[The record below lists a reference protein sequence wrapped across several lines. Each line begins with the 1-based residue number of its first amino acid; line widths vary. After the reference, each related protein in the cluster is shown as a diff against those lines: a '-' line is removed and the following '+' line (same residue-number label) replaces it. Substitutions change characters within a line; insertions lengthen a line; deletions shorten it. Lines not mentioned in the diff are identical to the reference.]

1 MFSFCPFLIM
11 DQNIT
16 QDFSDKIIDLIEL
29 LNTYVIKLST
39 EQQYLKEKLN
49 ENIILNKMTLDERD
63 TINIFIFNF
72 LKNSINSRTVQ
83 LKEEYQIPKGVIST
97 NLYGINEYCLLYQN
111 FISNLKMNVYKNDN
125 SLQSFNE
132 ELINKSKLLFQLT
145 DTLFK
150 NHNKIK
156 KERTSILT
164 TKLNSTLEQFKQ
176 INFSFFKNIL
186 NFKLNEL
193 SYNEETN
200 SDINQLLYY
209 FLYHPQTFLNLIK
222 KENQTLKTSD

>member
-1 MFSFCPFLIM
+1 M

-83 LKEEYQIPKGVIST
+83 LKEEYHIPKGVIST
-97 NLYGINEYCLLYQN
+97 NLYGINEYCQLYQN
-111 FISNLKMNVYKNDN
+111 FISNFKMNVYKNDN

-132 ELINKSKLLFQLT
+132 ELINKSKLLFHLT

-164 TKLNSTLEQFKQ
+164 TKLNATLEQFNQ

-222 KENQTLKTSD
+222 KANLTLKTSD